1 MSTKEAAAWS
11 HTNAQAVARIH
22 KELQATRTRKQRAR
36 LTKAERVASIKAH
49 AQARGMTGVVQYLET
64 AQRPDGSLT
73 FASPPLR
80 AVPIEVDTKA
90 CDIKDITRYM

>member
-11 HTNAQAVARIH
+11 HTNARAVVRIH
-22 KELQATRTRKQRAR
+22 QDLQARRTRKQRAR

-49 AQARGMTGVVQYLET
+49 AQAHGMTGVVEYLEK

-73 FASPPLR
+73 FAVPPAAQSSTLR
-80 AVPIEVDTKA
+80 ERPVMPLE
-90 CDIKDITRYM
+90 